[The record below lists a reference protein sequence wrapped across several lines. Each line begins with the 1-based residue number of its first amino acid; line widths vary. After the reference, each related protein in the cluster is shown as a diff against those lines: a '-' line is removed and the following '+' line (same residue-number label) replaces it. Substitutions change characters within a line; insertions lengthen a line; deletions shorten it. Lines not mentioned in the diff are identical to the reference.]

1 MRSKTLPRFTSPDGK
16 HTVETSNPAE
26 GVQLRAA
33 GYAESK
39 ARTATG
45 KQADKAAEAPTK

>member
-1 MRSKTLPRFTSPDGK
+1 MPRFTSPDGK

-39 ARTATG
+39 ARTAEG
-45 KQADKAAEAPTK
+45 KAADAGKTPQTKTT